1 MPHQTD
7 YVVTYKDRAGDT
19 HTVSVTAE
27 SIHAAEVIVM
37 DSIPECIRAIRC
49 LPTQQHFNDHD

>member
-1 MPHQTD
+1 MPHQTE
-7 YVVTYKDRAGDT
+7 YIVTYIDHNGDT

-27 SIHAAEVIVM
+27 SIHAAEVLVM

-49 LPTQQHFNDHD
+49 LPSQQNFNDHD

>member
-1 MPHQTD
+1 MSHQTS
-7 YVVTYKDRAGDT
+7 YIVTYKDSAGDT
-19 HTVSVTAE
+19 HAVSVTAE
-27 SIHAAEVIVM
+27 STHAAEAFVM

>member
-1 MPHQTD
+1 MSHQTD
-7 YVVTYKDRAGDT
+7 FLVTYKDRTGDT

-27 SIHAAEVIVM
+27 SIHAAEVLVM

-49 LPTQQHFNDHD
+49 LPSQQS

>member
-1 MPHQTD
+1 MAHQTD
-7 YVVTYKDRAGDT
+7 YIVTYKDSVGNT

-49 LPTQQHFNDHD
+49 LPSQQS